1 MTSAHTLPA
10 RKMTIREFLG
20 FYETRPDG
28 ERWELIDGEPIM
40 MTPPVIQHQAI
51 TLELSV
57 RLLAVIDGLGLP
69 LAVLPQ
75 IGIVLPDVEGFRP
88 EPDVAVIDADFEA
101 GQRHAPR
108 FELVAEVVSP
118 SDRRTQAKK
127 LAYYRSHP
135 DCHTIVFV
143 QSRRI
148 EVAIHSRMAD
158 GWSQAVMTD
167 PDAEIVIGPWGP
179 LCRVRDLYRR
189 TPLLSRE

>member
-10 RKMTIREFLG
+10 RTMTIREFLG

-28 ERWELIDGEPIM
+28 ERWELIDGEPV
-40 MTPPVIQHQAI
+40 MTPPPAIQHQAI
-51 TLELSV
+51 ILELTI
-57 RLLAVIDGLGLP
+57 RLLALIDGLRLS
-69 LAVLPQ
+69 LVAVPQ
-75 IGIVLPDVEGFRP
+75 IGIVLPNVESFRP

-127 LAYYRSHP
+127 LSYYRDHE
-135 DCHTIVFV
+135 DCHTIVLV

-148 EVAIHSRMAD
+148 EIAIHSRTAD
-158 GWSQAVMTD
+158 GWSQSVLTD
-167 PDAEIVIGPWGP
+167 PDDEIVIAPWGT

-189 TPLLSRE
+189 TPLVSRD